1 LYDHERKL
9 IISWIKLNFQNRNS
23 PLIEQLIFFHDHTIF
38 IILIIIFIIT
48 YIIIFIISNK
58 FINIKILE
66 NQIIEFIWTAI
77 PPIILIFIALPSLHL
92 LYLID
97 EIKSPIITIKIFG
110 HQWFWSYE
118 YSDFYNI
125 EFESYIINNLEKENF
140 RLIEVDNKTILPYKF
155 NIRLLI
161 SSDDVIHSWTI
172 PRLGIKIDAIPGR
185 INQINLFI
193 NRPGIYF
200 GQCSEICGI
209 NHRFIPIQIE
219 SINLNKFILW
229 IKNF

>member
-1 LYDHERKL
+1 MSWMKL
-9 IISWIKLNFQNRNS
+9 SFQNSNS
-23 PLIEQLIFFHDHTIF
+23 PLMEQLIFFHDHTIF
-38 IILIIIFIIT
+38 IILMIMFMITYMMMFIIK
-48 YIIIFIISNK
+48 NK
-58 FINIKILE
+58 FINIKISE
-66 NQIIEFIWTAI
+66 NQMIEFIWTAI

-92 LYLID
+92 LYLMD
-97 EIKSPIITIKIFG
+97 EIKSPIMTIKIFG

-118 YSDFYNI
+118 YSDFFNI
-125 EFESYIINNLEKENF
+125 EFDSYMINNLDKQNF

-172 PRLGIKIDAIPGR
+172 PSLAIKIDAVPGR
-185 INQINLFI
+185 MNQINLYM

-209 NHRFIPIQIE
+209 NHSFMPIQIE
-219 SINLNKFILW
+219 SINLNKFIFW

>member
-1 LYDHERKL
+1 M
-9 IISWIKLNFQNRNS
+9 SWMKMNFQNSNS
-23 PLIEQLIFFHDHTIF
+23 PLMEQLIFFHDHTIF
-38 IILIIIFIIT
+38 ITFSIMIMITYMMIFIIK
-48 YIIIFIISNK
+48 NK

-66 NQIIEFIWTAI
+66 NQFIEFIWTII
-77 PPIILIFIALPSLHL
+77 PPIILIFIAMPSLHL
-92 LYLID
+92 LYLMD
-97 EIKSPIITIKIFG
+97 EIKSPIMTIKIFG

-125 EFESYIINNLEKENF
+125 DFESYMINNINKENF
-140 RLIEVDNKTILPYKF
+140 RLIEVDNKTILPFKF

-172 PRLGIKIDAIPGR
+172 PSLAIKIDAIPGR
-185 INQINLFI
+185 MNQINLFM
-193 NRPGIYF
+193 NRPGLYF

-209 NHRFIPIQIE
+209 NHSFMPIQIE
-219 SINLNKFILW
+219 SINLNKFIYW

>member
-1 LYDHERKL
+1 MSWMKL
-9 IISWIKLNFQNRNS
+9 SFQNSNS
-23 PLIEQLIFFHDHTIF
+23 PLMEQLIFFHDHTIF
-38 IILIIIFIIT
+38 IILMIMFMITYMMMFIIK
-48 YIIIFIISNK
+48 NK
-58 FINIKILE
+58 FINIKISE
-66 NQIIEFIWTAI
+66 NQLIEFIWTTI

-92 LYLID
+92 LYLMD
-97 EIKSPIITIKIFG
+97 EIKSPIMTIKIFG

-118 YSDFYNI
+118 YSDFFNI
-125 EFESYIINNLEKENF
+125 EFDSYMINNLEKQNF

-172 PRLGIKIDAIPGR
+172 PSLAIKIDAVPGR
-185 INQINLFI
+185 MNQINLYM
-193 NRPGIYF
+193 NRPGMYF

-209 NHRFIPIQIE
+209 NHSFMPIQIE
-219 SINLNKFILW
+219 SINLNKFIFW